1 MDNFATAT
9 LKRFMIAGALLL
21 SFNMFIVGKA
31 AAQQATAQVTGKVT
45 DTTGAIIV
53 SADVTLT
60 NSQTGV
66 SRKTVSNKDG
76 EYLFTFVPI
85 GSYQLTVKQKSFQT
99 YEQKGITLDINQ
111 NA

>member
-1 MDNFATAT
+1 MDHSIST
-9 LKRFMIAGALLL
+9 LKRFTIAFVLVLIFSIG
-21 SFNMFIVGKA
+21 FGERA

-53 SADVTLT
+53 DADITLT
-60 NSQTGV
+60 NSETGV
-66 SRKTVSNKDG
+66 SRKTASNKDG

-85 GSYQLTVKQKSFQT
+85 GTYQLTVKQKSFQS

-111 NA
+111 NAK